1 MARAMYAFSP
11 LQRAAVL
18 EIAEHIGCV
27 AGGTLDRFHRTQ
39 TSLDQK
45 LQFAMLRPAWKPS
58 GSRSR
63 VRAEADNHTCIV
75 EHLYITHSFR
85 ERCFVQSGKRAA
97 LDLRGVFRR

>member
-39 TSLDQK
+39 LIAHGVILPRRQPGRDGV
-45 LQFAMLRPAWKPS
+45 AAVPA
-58 GSRSR
+58 GEIVSRRSMAVIIR
-63 VRAEADNHTCIV
+63 
-75 EHLYITHSFR
+75 F
-85 ERCFVQSGKRAA
+85 G
-97 LDLRGVFRR
+97 